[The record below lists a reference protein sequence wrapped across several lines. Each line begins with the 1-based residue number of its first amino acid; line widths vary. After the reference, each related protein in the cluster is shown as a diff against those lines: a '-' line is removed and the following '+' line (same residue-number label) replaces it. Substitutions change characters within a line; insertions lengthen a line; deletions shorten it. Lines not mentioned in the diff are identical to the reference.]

1 MTTTEKIEDL
11 IGKECVYS
19 SDENMIPCRIQD
31 VFVQRE
37 LKWPYDSDI
46 LIKLEPLHLSKVN
59 EVDLEEM
66 QEGVRI
72 QDLLSIEWE

>member
-11 IGKECVYS
+11 IGKECVYTAA
-19 SDENMIPCRIQD
+19 ENMIPCRIKK

-37 LKWPYDSDI
+37 LKWPYLSDI
-46 LIKLEPLHLSKVN
+46 LLEIEPLHPSKVN

-66 QEGVRI
+66 QEGVNI
-72 QDLLSIEWE
+72 HDLLSIEWE